1 MKLSFIFISHGC
13 LACMYACTTR
23 VWSIDIRSPE
33 AGIIDSCLTQLLGTT
48 LGPLQEQH
56 LLLRTKPH
64 PTPFIFIFE
73 KWK

>member
-1 MKLSFIFISHGC
+1 MDILP
-13 LACMYACTTR
+13 ACHVCTKR
-23 VWSIDIRSPE
+23 VCSIYIRNPE

-56 LLLRTKPH
+56 LLLSTKPH

>member
-1 MKLSFIFISHGC
+1 MNLNFIFILHGYF
-13 LACMYACTTR
+13 ACMHVCTKC
-23 VWSIDIRSPE
+23 VCSIYIRSPE

-56 LLLRTKPH
+56 LLLSTKPH
-64 PTPFIFIFE
+64 PIFIFE